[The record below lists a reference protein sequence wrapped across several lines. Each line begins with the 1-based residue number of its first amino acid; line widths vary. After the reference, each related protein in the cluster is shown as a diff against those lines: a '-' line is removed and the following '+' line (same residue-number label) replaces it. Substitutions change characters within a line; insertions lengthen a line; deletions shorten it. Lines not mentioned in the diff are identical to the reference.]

1 MKFNVSRSI
10 VLLVFSFSFCQ
21 PLLAEGNKE
30 HLNLQHGVN
39 YKQPKDISHYW
50 ISEKLDGV
58 RGFWDGKNLLTRSG
72 NKITAPKWFISN
84 WPETAIDGELWIDR
98 GKFQLTVSCVRRKNA
113 NKCWRKVR
121 FRIFDLP
128 DNKGSFTQRIKTM
141 RELTLSA
148 KNPYLA
154 MIPQFRLT
162 TIKGL
167 NAYLTKVIKL
177 NGEGLMLHHEDAYYH
192 PGRNSA
198 LMKLKMHQDAEA
210 IVIEHIQGKG
220 KYKTMLGAIR
230 VRTPEGL
237 VFKIGSGFTDQQR
250 KIPPA
255 IGAVITYKFIGK
267 TQKGVPR
274 FASFLRTRSAS
285 L

>member
-10 VLLVFSFSFCQ
+10 VLSLFSFSFCQ
-21 PLLAEGNKE
+21 PLLAEDNKE

-58 RGFWDGKNLLTRSG
+58 RGFWDGKNLLTRTG
-72 NKITAPKWFISN
+72 NKITPPKWFINN

-98 GKFQLTVSCVRRKNA
+98 GQFQLTVSCVRRKNA
-113 NKCWRKVR
+113 NSCWRKVR

-128 DNKGSFTQRIKTM
+128 GNKGPFTQRINAM
-141 RELTLSA
+141 RELTLNT
-148 KNPYLA
+148 KNPHIA
-154 MIPQFRLT
+154 MIHQFKMT
-162 TIKGL
+162 TIDSL

-177 NGEGLMLHHEDAYYH
+177 NGEGLMLHHEDAYYQS
-192 PGRNSA
+192 GRNPA
-198 LMKLKMHQDAEA
+198 LMKLKRHQDAEA
-210 IVIEHIQGKG
+210 IVIEHIRGKG
-220 KYKTMLGAIR
+220 KYRNMLGAIR
-230 VRTPEGL
+230 VETPEGL
-237 VFKIGSGFTDQQR
+237 VFNIGSGFTDQQR
-250 KIPPA
+250 KTPPA

-267 TQKGVPR
+267 TLKGVPR
-274 FASFLRTRSAS
+274 FASYIRVRSVN